1 MDGSQGNDQPLCRV
15 AGGLLHSA
23 DLGVGHRQQAGF
35 DATGFEARGGVGE
48 DEGAF
53 LGEAEQRS
61 QSGDHVAVLVSAQ
74 RVQRVDVGGG
84 DLTDVVVLRR
94 PSFDERAD
102 GSEVSVEG
110 RLRPGTGAGVA
121 VKQHQHPR

>member
-1 MDGSQGNDQPLCRV
+1 VRAAWTAARATISRCARV

-53 LGEAEQRS
+53 LGEAE
-61 QSGDHVAVLVSAQ
+61 
-74 RVQRVDVGGG
+74 
-84 DLTDVVVLRR
+84 
-94 PSFDERAD
+94 
-102 GSEVSVEG
+102 
-110 RLRPGTGAGVA
+110 
-121 VKQHQHPR
+121 